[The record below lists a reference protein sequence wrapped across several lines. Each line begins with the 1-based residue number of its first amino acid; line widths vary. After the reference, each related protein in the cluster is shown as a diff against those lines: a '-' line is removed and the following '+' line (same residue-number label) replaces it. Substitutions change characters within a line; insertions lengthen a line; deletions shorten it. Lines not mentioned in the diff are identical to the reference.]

1 MNSYHKSMKTKV
13 SERGQI
19 TLPKALRVKL
29 GLRPGTLI
37 EFTVEGGRLVGT
49 KSEGADGLRSW
60 RGKGKLPG
68 GFLDVDEYLD
78 EVRG

>member
-1 MNSYHKSMKTKV
+1 MKTKI

-29 GLRPGTLI
+29 GLRPGTQI
-37 EFTVEGGRLVGT
+37 EFTVEGGKLIGT
-49 KSEGADGLRSW
+49 KSESADGLRVW
-60 RGKGKLPG
+60 RGKGKLPRG
-68 GFLDVDEYLD
+68 ISSVDEYLN